1 MGVVV
6 SSLLLIMEECNV
18 FWLMSSVIED
28 LLPSHYYNNTLFGAQ
43 VQSNILKL
51 IFKSHKVFVSRPQK
65 TMFLN
70 SRPYQVD
77 QAVLLKLVEDNLP
90 DLHAH
95 LTHYGVELNL
105 ITLNWF
111 ITIFSSVLTP
121 RITLR

>member
-1 MGVVV
+1 M
-6 SSLLLIMEECNV
+6 V
-18 FWLMSSVIED
+18 FIKTHEIYVFYLR
-28 LLPSHYYNNTLFGAQ
+28 PS
-43 VQSNILKL
+43 
-51 IFKSHKVFVSRPQK
+51 
-65 TMFLN
+65 
-70 SRPYQVD
+70 QVD